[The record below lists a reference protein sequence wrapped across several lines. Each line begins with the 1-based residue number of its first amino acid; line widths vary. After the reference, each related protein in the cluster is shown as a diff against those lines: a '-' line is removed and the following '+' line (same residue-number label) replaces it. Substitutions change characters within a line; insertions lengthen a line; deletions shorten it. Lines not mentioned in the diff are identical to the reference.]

1 MYVMNVQQKNGA
13 KKLHSKNAPNIEVS
27 IKTITPKI
35 ARILL
40 DRTDSS
46 IQRKQN
52 RSQINFLAKEMQSK
66 NFQFNGDAI
75 REDKH
80 GNIIDG
86 QHRLMACIETNI
98 PFETIYVKGLET
110 EQINT
115 IDTGA
120 KSRSYADVL
129 EIAHGRK
136 YKYATAISASV
147 KLIHKMEN
155 GQFNQSLKN
164 HKYFLSSTDFLKW
177 CDQNVWIFDHVENC
191 CRSYWH
197 SDKLL
202 NQTILISVKWFLD
215 KFNRDESE
223 KFFHKIMF
231 GSLTNDCSIYYYR
244 RKLTKMIIDQVKW
257 STRDH
262 IFILLRVWNAYMD
275 NEVLTKFNIPKK
287 MPVIKS
293 VKKD

>member
-1 MYVMNVQQKNGA
+1 MKVQQKNGA
-13 KKLHSKNAPNIEVS
+13 KKLFSTNAPIIEVT

-66 NFQFNGDAI
+66 NFQFNGDSI
-75 REDKH
+75 REDQQ

-86 QHRLMACIETNI
+86 QHRLMACIETGM

-110 EQINT
+110 KQINT

-136 YKYATAISASV
+136 YKYSTAIASCV

-155 GQFNQSLKN
+155 GQFNRGLKQ
-164 HKYFLSSTDFLKW
+164 HQYFLSSTDFLKW
-177 CDQNVWIFDHVENC
+177 CDENPWIFDHVENC
-191 CRSYWH
+191 YRDMWN
-197 SDKLL
+197 SDRLL
-202 NQTILISVKWFLD
+202 NPTILTSTKWFLD
-215 KFNRDESE
+215 KFNREHSD

-244 RKLTKMIIDQVKW
+244 RKLTKMIVDQVKW
-257 STRDH
+257 PTQDH
-262 IFILLRVWNAYMD
+262 IFMLIRVWNAYMD